1 MKNLS
6 IRVKLLSIVI
16 ITIILVSTI
25 IATKSIYEVNNLT
38 NQTIEEYRQNAF
50 NTSIEELKNYTAFA
64 QNIAK
69 SAYEEAKIEKI
80 KARKGAYLKSQT
92 DFLFAMISKIYDEQ
106 KNKMPEAE
114 LKKILLEAIGSVRYG
129 EENDYFFVYDKNS
142 TILKL
147 PLTPEREGTKNN
159 GKHILEFIKTAF
171 EKGEG
176 FIPYEQVIPGKEPRA
191 KLSNIRLFEPYGWV
205 VGTGVYID
213 NEEKELK
220 AKALNEISKIRF
232 GQDGYFF
239 VYDYD
244 GTNIMHPI
252 NPSLV
257 GKNLIENKSQKGIY
271 YIKDL
276 IEAAKK
282 GGGTVIFDFPKSK
295 DDPTLYDKIGYADGL
310 QEWKWMIGTGVYVD
324 NIEKNIEIM
333 HQNSKEK
340 IASIILGIVIIA
352 IVVSVILIFLISFF
366 ITKEIISPLE
376 RFENGLLGFFA
387 YLNREDSNTTLLDE
401 SNKDKFGQMAK
412 VVNVNILKTKAGIEE
427 DRKLIDETIS
437 VLGEFEQGDLSQ
449 RLNTKV
455 SNPALMQLSTV
466 INGMGDIL
474 EKNIEN
480 ILDVLEKYSSYNY
493 LNKVSTNGL
502 KEQLLA
508 LANGV
513 NSLGDSVT
521 SMLKENKS
529 NGLTLEQ
536 SSNVLLLNVDK
547 LNLSSNEAAA
557 SLEETAA
564 ALEEITSNI
573 RNNTESIAKMSM
585 LSNGVTKA
593 VNEGQAMANQ
603 TTTAMD
609 EINVQVNLV
618 NEAIGVIDNIAFQ
631 TNILSLNAAVEAATA
646 GEAGKG
652 FAVVAQEVRN
662 LATRSAEAAKEIKA
676 IVERAT
682 VKANEG
688 KNIATNMIDGYKNLN
703 SNISST
709 MNLISDIEN
718 ASKEQ
723 LLGIEQINDA
733 VNQLDQQTQQNAMIA
748 SQSNDIALSTDEI
761 AKEIVK
767 EANSKEFIGKDSAKA
782 RDFHKSNTTVA
793 TTSNKK
799 PTIKNIEKKESIKD
813 SDEWENF

>member
-1 MKNLS
+1 MGLKNLKVS
-6 IRVKLLSIVI
+6 YKINIISL
-16 ITIILVSTI
+16 ITIILLGIVTFVLYNGMSKINNSFENSSSISDLALTITKTSEQGLQVSNALRGI
-25 IATKSIYEVNNLT
+25 IVNPDDTKAKENFIQAVK
-38 NQTIEEYRQNAF
+38 
-50 NTSIEELKNYTAFA
+50 ELDDLMLVLKDSTKKSQGFEKFE
-64 QNIAK
+64 IAPLYASQIK
-69 SAYEEAKIEKI
+69 VLNKIIEKI
-80 KARKGAYLKSQT
+80 KNSEALTKEDNTLSTKEWRPLKAALLKWQERN
-92 DFLFAMISKIYDEQ
+92 LER
-106 KNKMPEAE
+106 NKEIKEE
-114 LKKILLEAIGSVRYG
+114 LNKTVSSVTTFILIILLI
-129 EENDYFFVYDKNS
+129 
-142 TILKL
+142 TILS
-147 PLTPEREGTKNN
+147 
-159 GKHILEFIKTAF
+159 ILVTI
-171 EKGEG
+171 
-176 FIPYEQVIPGKEPRA
+176 Q
-191 KLSNIRLFEPYGWV
+191 
-205 VGTGVYID
+205 
-213 NEEKELK
+213 
-220 AKALNEISKIRF
+220 
-232 GQDGYFF
+232 
-239 VYDYD
+239 
-244 GTNIMHPI
+244 
-252 NPSLV
+252 
-257 GKNLIENKSQKGIY
+257 
-271 YIKDL
+271 
-276 IEAAKK
+276 
-282 GGGTVIFDFPKSK
+282 
-295 DDPTLYDKIGYADGL
+295 
-310 QEWKWMIGTGVYVD
+310 
-324 NIEKNIEIM
+324 
-333 HQNSKEK
+333 
-340 IASIILGIVIIA
+340 
-352 IVVSVILIFLISFF
+352 LISRNIVSSLNIFQ
-366 ITKEIISPLE
+366 
-376 RFENGLLGFFA
+376 NGLLSFFA
-387 YLNREDSNTTLLDE
+387 F
-401 SNKDKFGQMAK
+401 SNKESSNVELITLDGNDEFGIMAK
-412 VVNVNILKTKAGIEE
+412 VINQNIQKTKAGIEE

-609 EINVQVNLV
+609 EINTQVNLV

-688 KNIATNMIDGYKNLN
+688 KEIATNMIDGYKNLN

-748 SQSNDIALSTDEI
+748 SQSHDIALSTDEI
-761 AKEIVK
+761 AKLIVEDANQKEFEGKNEVKAKNAGIKKEVK
-767 EANSKEFIGKDSAKA
+767 EHIIASTPKKIIKSSKPNINSTKEITSSS
-782 RDFHKSNTTVA
+782 SN
-793 TTSNKK
+793 
-799 PTIKNIEKKESIKD
+799 
-813 SDEWENF
+813 DEWESF

>member
-1 MKNLS
+1 MLKSLDTRKKLYFFPILFMLIAVISSIIYLYFIDIAHKRNAAALTTEKFVLDIAKTRISVYQFLRTATPNNENIVIENIEFLKNSLAES
-6 IRVKLLSIVI
+6 SKSFINVKNKELASKTLTLIDKYVELFKVFSKDKIEDYNNNILQESDTIKQNISSMVKIGLEMEENIHKINKSAMELRDEAYLNLDTNLMII
-16 ITIILVSTI
+16 ITI
-25 IATKSIYEVNNLT
+25 A
-38 NQTIEEYRQNAF
+38 
-50 NTSIEELKNYTAFA
+50 
-64 QNIAK
+64 
-69 SAYEEAKIEKI
+69 
-80 KARKGAYLKSQT
+80 
-92 DFLFAMISKIYDEQ
+92 
-106 KNKMPEAE
+106 
-114 LKKILLEAIGSVRYG
+114 
-129 EENDYFFVYDKNS
+129 
-142 TILKL
+142 TIL
-147 PLTPEREGTKNN
+147 
-159 GKHILEFIKTAF
+159 F
-171 EKGEG
+171 
-176 FIPYEQVIPGKEPRA
+176 
-191 KLSNIRLFEPYGWV
+191 
-205 VGTGVYID
+205 
-213 NEEKELK
+213 
-220 AKALNEISKIRF
+220 
-232 GQDGYFF
+232 
-239 VYDYD
+239 
-244 GTNIMHPI
+244 
-252 NPSLV
+252 
-257 GKNLIENKSQKGIY
+257 
-271 YIKDL
+271 
-276 IEAAKK
+276 
-282 GGGTVIFDFPKSK
+282 
-295 DDPTLYDKIGYADGL
+295 
-310 QEWKWMIGTGVYVD
+310 
-324 NIEKNIEIM
+324 
-333 HQNSKEK
+333 
-340 IASIILGIVIIA
+340 IVI
-352 IVVSVILIFLISFF
+352 SVLVANNIINSLNSF
-366 ITKEIISPLE
+366 KD
-376 RFENGLLGFFA
+376 GLLGFFA

-401 SNKDKFGQMAK
+401 SNKDEFGQMAK

-748 SQSNDIALSTDEI
+748 SQSHDIALSTDEI
-761 AKEIVK
+761 AKLIVSDANQKEFEGKNEVKAKNAGIKKEVK
-767 EANSKEFIGKDSAKA
+767 EHIIASTPKKIIKPKQNINSTKEITSSS
-782 RDFHKSNTTVA
+782 SN
-793 TTSNKK
+793 
-799 PTIKNIEKKESIKD
+799 
-813 SDEWENF
+813 DEWESF

>member
-1 MKNLS
+1 MLKSLDTRKKLYFFPILFMLIAVISSIIYLYFIDIAHKRNAAALTTEKFVLDIAKTRISVYQFLRTATPNNENIVIENIEFLKNSLAES
-6 IRVKLLSIVI
+6 SKSFINVKNKELASKTLTLIDKYVELFKVFSKDKIEDYNNNILQESDTIKQNISSMVKIGLEMEENIHKINKSAMELRDEAYLNLDTNLMII
-16 ITIILVSTI
+16 ITI
-25 IATKSIYEVNNLT
+25 A
-38 NQTIEEYRQNAF
+38 
-50 NTSIEELKNYTAFA
+50 
-64 QNIAK
+64 
-69 SAYEEAKIEKI
+69 
-80 KARKGAYLKSQT
+80 
-92 DFLFAMISKIYDEQ
+92 
-106 KNKMPEAE
+106 
-114 LKKILLEAIGSVRYG
+114 
-129 EENDYFFVYDKNS
+129 
-142 TILKL
+142 TIL
-147 PLTPEREGTKNN
+147 
-159 GKHILEFIKTAF
+159 F
-171 EKGEG
+171 
-176 FIPYEQVIPGKEPRA
+176 
-191 KLSNIRLFEPYGWV
+191 
-205 VGTGVYID
+205 
-213 NEEKELK
+213 
-220 AKALNEISKIRF
+220 
-232 GQDGYFF
+232 
-239 VYDYD
+239 
-244 GTNIMHPI
+244 
-252 NPSLV
+252 
-257 GKNLIENKSQKGIY
+257 
-271 YIKDL
+271 
-276 IEAAKK
+276 
-282 GGGTVIFDFPKSK
+282 
-295 DDPTLYDKIGYADGL
+295 
-310 QEWKWMIGTGVYVD
+310 
-324 NIEKNIEIM
+324 
-333 HQNSKEK
+333 
-340 IASIILGIVIIA
+340 IVI
-352 IVVSVILIFLISFF
+352 SVLVANNIINSLNSF
-366 ITKEIISPLE
+366 KD
-376 RFENGLLGFFA
+376 GLLGFFA

-401 SNKDKFGQMAK
+401 SNKDEFGQMAK

-437 VLGEFEQGDLSQ
+437 VLGEFEQGDLCQ

-573 RNNTESIAKMSM
+573 RNNTESIAKMSQ

-748 SQSNDIALSTDEI
+748 SQSHDIALSTDEI
-761 AKEIVK
+761 AKLIVSDANQKEFEGKNEVKAKDVGIKKEVK
-767 EANSKEFIGKDSAKA
+767 EHIIASTPKKIIKTSKPNI
-782 RDFHKSNTTVA
+782 KSTKEI
-793 TTSNKK
+793 TSSSSN
-799 PTIKNIEKKESIKD
+799 
-813 SDEWENF
+813 DEWESF

>member
-1 MKNLS
+1 MLKSLDTRKKLYFFPILFMLIAVISSIIYLYFIDIAHKRNAAALTSEKFVLDIAKTRISVYQFLRTATPNNENIVIENIEFLKNSLAES
-6 IRVKLLSIVI
+6 SKSFINVKNKELASKTLTLIDKYVELFKVFSKDKIEDYNNNILQESDTIKQNISSMVKIGLEMEENIHKINKSAMELRDEAYLNLDTNLMII
-16 ITIILVSTI
+16 ITI
-25 IATKSIYEVNNLT
+25 A
-38 NQTIEEYRQNAF
+38 
-50 NTSIEELKNYTAFA
+50 
-64 QNIAK
+64 
-69 SAYEEAKIEKI
+69 
-80 KARKGAYLKSQT
+80 
-92 DFLFAMISKIYDEQ
+92 
-106 KNKMPEAE
+106 
-114 LKKILLEAIGSVRYG
+114 
-129 EENDYFFVYDKNS
+129 
-142 TILKL
+142 TIL
-147 PLTPEREGTKNN
+147 
-159 GKHILEFIKTAF
+159 F
-171 EKGEG
+171 
-176 FIPYEQVIPGKEPRA
+176 
-191 KLSNIRLFEPYGWV
+191 
-205 VGTGVYID
+205 
-213 NEEKELK
+213 
-220 AKALNEISKIRF
+220 
-232 GQDGYFF
+232 
-239 VYDYD
+239 
-244 GTNIMHPI
+244 
-252 NPSLV
+252 
-257 GKNLIENKSQKGIY
+257 
-271 YIKDL
+271 
-276 IEAAKK
+276 
-282 GGGTVIFDFPKSK
+282 
-295 DDPTLYDKIGYADGL
+295 
-310 QEWKWMIGTGVYVD
+310 
-324 NIEKNIEIM
+324 
-333 HQNSKEK
+333 
-340 IASIILGIVIIA
+340 IVI
-352 IVVSVILIFLISFF
+352 SVLVANNIINSLNSF
-366 ITKEIISPLE
+366 KD
-376 RFENGLLGFFA
+376 GLLGFFA

-401 SNKDKFGQMAK
+401 SNKDEFGQMAK

-466 INGMGDIL
+466 INGMGDVL

-609 EINVQVNLV
+609 EINTQVNLV
-618 NEAIGVIDNIAFQ
+618 NEAIGIIDNIAFQ

-748 SQSNDIALSTDEI
+748 SQSHDIALSTDEI
-761 AKEIVK
+761 AKLIVSDANQKEFEGKNEVKAKNAGIKKEVK
-767 EANSKEFIGKDSAKA
+767 EHIIASTPKKIIKTSKPNINSTKEITSSS
-782 RDFHKSNTTVA
+782 SN
-793 TTSNKK
+793 
-799 PTIKNIEKKESIKD
+799 
-813 SDEWENF
+813 DEWESF

>member
-1 MKNLS
+1 MLKSLDTRKKLYFFPILFMLIAVISS
-6 IRVKLLSIVI
+6 IIYLYFIDIAHKRNAAALTTEKFVLDIAKTRISVYQFLRTATPNNENIVI
-16 ITIILVSTI
+16 ENIEFLKNSLAESSKSFINVKNKELASKTLTLIDKYVELFKVFSKDKIEDYNNNILQESDTIKQNISSMVKIGLEMEENIHKINKSAMELRDEAYLNLDTNLMIILIV
-25 IATKSIYEVNNLT
+25 A
-38 NQTIEEYRQNAF
+38 
-50 NTSIEELKNYTAFA
+50 
-64 QNIAK
+64 
-69 SAYEEAKIEKI
+69 
-80 KARKGAYLKSQT
+80 
-92 DFLFAMISKIYDEQ
+92 
-106 KNKMPEAE
+106 
-114 LKKILLEAIGSVRYG
+114 
-129 EENDYFFVYDKNS
+129 
-142 TILKL
+142 TIL
-147 PLTPEREGTKNN
+147 
-159 GKHILEFIKTAF
+159 FI
-171 EKGEG
+171 
-176 FIPYEQVIPGKEPRA
+176 
-191 KLSNIRLFEPYGWV
+191 
-205 VGTGVYID
+205 
-213 NEEKELK
+213 
-220 AKALNEISKIRF
+220 
-232 GQDGYFF
+232 
-239 VYDYD
+239 
-244 GTNIMHPI
+244 
-252 NPSLV
+252 
-257 GKNLIENKSQKGIY
+257 
-271 YIKDL
+271 
-276 IEAAKK
+276 
-282 GGGTVIFDFPKSK
+282 
-295 DDPTLYDKIGYADGL
+295 
-310 QEWKWMIGTGVYVD
+310 
-324 NIEKNIEIM
+324 
-333 HQNSKEK
+333 
-340 IASIILGIVIIA
+340 
-352 IVVSVILIFLISFF
+352 
-366 ITKEIISPLE
+366 IISVLVANNIINSLNS
-376 RFENGLLGFFA
+376 FKDGLLGFFA

-401 SNKDKFGQMAK
+401 SNKDEFGQMAK

-688 KNIATNMIDGYKNLN
+688 KEIATNMIEVYKNLN
-703 SNISST
+703 NNISST

-748 SQSNDIALSTDEI
+748 SQSHDIALSTDEI
-761 AKEIVK
+761 AKLIVQDANQKEFEGKNEVKAKDIGIKKEVK
-767 EANSKEFIGKDSAKA
+767 EHIIASTPKKIIKPSKPNINSTKEI
-782 RDFHKSNTTVA
+782 KSN
-793 TTSNKK
+793 S
-799 PTIKNIEKKESIKD
+799 SD
-813 SDEWENF
+813 DEWESF

>member
-1 MKNLS
+1 MLKSLDTRKKLYFFPILFMLIAVISSIIYLYFIDIAHKRNAAALTTEKFVLDIAKTRISVYQFLRTATPNNENIVIENIEFLKNSLAES
-6 IRVKLLSIVI
+6 SKSFINVKNKELASKTLTLIDKYVELFKVFSKDKIEDYNNNILQESDTIKQNISSMVKIGLEMEENIHKINKSAMELRDEAYLNLDTNLMII
-16 ITIILVSTI
+16 ITI
-25 IATKSIYEVNNLT
+25 A
-38 NQTIEEYRQNAF
+38 
-50 NTSIEELKNYTAFA
+50 
-64 QNIAK
+64 
-69 SAYEEAKIEKI
+69 
-80 KARKGAYLKSQT
+80 
-92 DFLFAMISKIYDEQ
+92 
-106 KNKMPEAE
+106 
-114 LKKILLEAIGSVRYG
+114 
-129 EENDYFFVYDKNS
+129 
-142 TILKL
+142 TIL
-147 PLTPEREGTKNN
+147 
-159 GKHILEFIKTAF
+159 F
-171 EKGEG
+171 
-176 FIPYEQVIPGKEPRA
+176 
-191 KLSNIRLFEPYGWV
+191 
-205 VGTGVYID
+205 
-213 NEEKELK
+213 
-220 AKALNEISKIRF
+220 
-232 GQDGYFF
+232 
-239 VYDYD
+239 
-244 GTNIMHPI
+244 
-252 NPSLV
+252 
-257 GKNLIENKSQKGIY
+257 
-271 YIKDL
+271 
-276 IEAAKK
+276 
-282 GGGTVIFDFPKSK
+282 
-295 DDPTLYDKIGYADGL
+295 
-310 QEWKWMIGTGVYVD
+310 
-324 NIEKNIEIM
+324 
-333 HQNSKEK
+333 
-340 IASIILGIVIIA
+340 IVI
-352 IVVSVILIFLISFF
+352 SVLVANNIINSLNSF
-366 ITKEIISPLE
+366 KD
-376 RFENGLLGFFA
+376 GLLGFFA

-401 SNKDKFGQMAK
+401 SNKDEFGQMAK

-466 INGMGDIL
+466 INGMGDVL

-521 SMLKENKS
+521 SLLKENKS
-529 NGLTLEQ
+529 NGLTLDE
-536 SSNVLLLNVDK
+536 SSMILLANVDK
-547 LNLSSNEAAA
+547 LNISSNEAAA

-609 EINVQVNLV
+609 EINTQVNLV

-703 SNISST
+703 NNISST

-748 SQSNDIALSTDEI
+748 SQSHDIALSTDEI
-761 AKEIVK
+761 AKLIVEDANQKEFEGKNEVKAKNAGIKKEVK
-767 EANSKEFIGKDSAKA
+767 EHIIASTPKKIIKASKQNINSTKEITSTS
-782 RDFHKSNTTVA
+782 SN
-793 TTSNKK
+793 
-799 PTIKNIEKKESIKD
+799 
-813 SDEWENF
+813 DEWESF

>member
-1 MKNLS
+1 MLKSLDTRKKLYFFPILFMLIAVISSIIYLYFIDIAHKRNAAALTTEKFVLDIAKTRISVYQFLRTATPNNENIVIENIEFLKNSLAES
-6 IRVKLLSIVI
+6 SKSFINVKNKELASKTLTLIDKYVELFKVFSKDKIEDYNNNILQESDTIKQNISSMVKIGLEMEENIHKINKSAMELRDEAYLNLDTNLMII
-16 ITIILVSTI
+16 ITI
-25 IATKSIYEVNNLT
+25 A
-38 NQTIEEYRQNAF
+38 
-50 NTSIEELKNYTAFA
+50 
-64 QNIAK
+64 
-69 SAYEEAKIEKI
+69 
-80 KARKGAYLKSQT
+80 
-92 DFLFAMISKIYDEQ
+92 
-106 KNKMPEAE
+106 
-114 LKKILLEAIGSVRYG
+114 
-129 EENDYFFVYDKNS
+129 
-142 TILKL
+142 TIL
-147 PLTPEREGTKNN
+147 
-159 GKHILEFIKTAF
+159 F
-171 EKGEG
+171 
-176 FIPYEQVIPGKEPRA
+176 
-191 KLSNIRLFEPYGWV
+191 
-205 VGTGVYID
+205 
-213 NEEKELK
+213 
-220 AKALNEISKIRF
+220 
-232 GQDGYFF
+232 
-239 VYDYD
+239 
-244 GTNIMHPI
+244 
-252 NPSLV
+252 
-257 GKNLIENKSQKGIY
+257 
-271 YIKDL
+271 
-276 IEAAKK
+276 
-282 GGGTVIFDFPKSK
+282 
-295 DDPTLYDKIGYADGL
+295 
-310 QEWKWMIGTGVYVD
+310 
-324 NIEKNIEIM
+324 
-333 HQNSKEK
+333 
-340 IASIILGIVIIA
+340 IVI
-352 IVVSVILIFLISFF
+352 SVLVANNIINSLNSF
-366 ITKEIISPLE
+366 KD
-376 RFENGLLGFFA
+376 GLLGFFA

-401 SNKDKFGQMAK
+401 SNKDEFGQMAK

-466 INGMGDIL
+466 INGMGDVL

-609 EINVQVNLV
+609 EINTQVNLV

-631 TNILSLNAAVEAATA
+631 TNILSLNTAVEAATA

-662 LATRSAEAAKEIKA
+662 LANRSAQAAKEIKD
-676 IVERAT
+676 IVEKASE
-682 VKANEG
+682 KANNG
-688 KNIATNMIDGYKNLN
+688 KSIATNMIDGYSELN
-703 SNISST
+703 NSISNT
-709 MNLISDIEN
+709 LVTIEN
-718 ASKEQ
+718 VATASKEQ
-723 LLGIEQINDA
+723 ESGILQINDA
-733 VNQLDQQTQQNAMIA
+733 INSLDASTQKNAQVAEQISNMATSIA
-748 SQSNDIALSTDEI
+748 YTSNYLVTASSRT
-761 AKEIVK
+761 
-767 EANSKEFIGKDSAKA
+767 SFIKDSLDKVDNVDLVYDTALLKT
-782 RDFHKSNTTVA
+782 NLL
-793 TTSNKK
+793 KK
-799 PTIKNIEKKESIKD
+799 KDEVYSKLGDYKNFNVVDDNSIKD
-813 SDEWENF
+813 WLNSNDNVSKISDKNLLENIKLLDTTFYKNLQDLVISNSNGDKPEILNTKASAVEKCTTEIFKSLDDIKFNKKDSKTKKA